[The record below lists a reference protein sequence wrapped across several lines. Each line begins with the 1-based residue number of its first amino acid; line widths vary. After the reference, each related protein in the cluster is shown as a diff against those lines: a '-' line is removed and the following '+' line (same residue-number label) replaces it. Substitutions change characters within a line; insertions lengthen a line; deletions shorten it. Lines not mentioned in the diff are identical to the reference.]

1 MNPTYPVYIISKG
14 RWKRP
19 LTVRT
24 LEELGVPYNLV
35 VEPQESE
42 EYQRILGQH
51 GTLHVLPFSN
61 LGQGSIPARNWVWD
75 HAQASGAK
83 RHWILDDNLKG
94 FFRYHNNKALPV
106 ASGTIFKVAEDFVD
120 RYENVPMA
128 GFHYEMFCHWTRDR
142 GKEKPAFYLNT
153 RVYSCILLDNSAPYR
168 WRGRYNEDT
177 DLSLR
182 ILKDG
187 HCTVLFCAF
196 VCGKQATM
204 TMKGGNTDSLYQEN
218 GRTLMAESLREQH
231 PDVVTVITRWDRAQ
245 HFVNYAPFKRNQLRK
260 REGLIV
266 PTESNEYGMI
276 LNNGRWEDAK

>member
-1 MNPTYPVYIISKG
+1 MNPQYPVYVISKG

-24 LEELGVPYNLV
+24 LEALGVPYRLV
-35 VEPQESE
+35 VEPHEE
-42 EYQRILGQH
+42 AEYQAVVRQYGEL
-51 GTLHVLPFSN
+51 LVLPFAN

-75 HAQASGAK
+75 HAAQSGAA
-83 RHWILDDNLKG
+83 RHWILDDNING
-94 FFRYHNNKALPV
+94 FFRYHENQARPV
-106 ASGTIFKVAEDFVD
+106 ASGTVFRCAEDFVD

-153 RVYSCILLDNSAPYR
+153 RVYSCILLDNSVSYR

-182 ILKDG
+182 FLKDG

-196 VCGKQATM
+196 CCGKQATM
-204 TMKGGNTDSLYQEN
+204 TMKGGNTDELYAGD
-218 GRTLMAESLREQH
+218 GRARMAEALREQH
-231 PDVVTVITRWDRAQ
+231 PDVVTVITRWNRQQ
-245 HFVNYAPFKRNQLRK
+245 HFVNYAPFKKNALRRK
-260 REGLIV
+260 PGLAI
-266 PTESNEYGMI
+266 PNTPDEYGMR
-276 LNNGRWEDAK
+276 LVDGRWEDMN